1 MKKGVL
7 IVRILLGVMMIIFG
21 ANKFLH
27 FMPMPH
33 MAAEMESFLG
43 AIGATGY
50 LMPLVAI
57 VEIVA
62 GITFVTNKFAA
73 LGAVILVPVMLNAF
87 LAHLFLDPTGIGGAA
102 GALIMNIFLM
112 FGFKDKYAELFKG

>member
-1 MKKGVL
+1 MKKGLL
-7 IVRILLGVMMIIFG
+7 IVRLLLGVMMIAFG

-27 FMPMPH
+27 FMPMPE
-33 MAAEMESFLG
+33 MAEPMQNFLG

-62 GITFVTNKFAA
+62 GITFVFNKFAA

-87 LAHLFLDPTGIGGAA
+87 LAHLFLDPAGMGGALVA
-102 GALIMNIFLM
+102 FILTIVLIVGM
-112 FGFKDKYAELFKG
+112 KDKYSKIFEA